1 MQTCRA
7 GPELSC
13 ALSSEQAQRFWVR
26 HPLIQATGSSG
37 TPSPPDGLCGLLATG
52 YYFYKD
58 AGDHPRDDGKRVKR
72 ASPLGASTLGR

>member
-7 GPELSC
+7 GPEPSR
-13 ALSSEQAQRFWVR
+13 AIFSKQAQPFWVR

-37 TPSPPDGLCGLLATG
+37 TPSPPDGICGLLATG
-52 YYFYKD
+52 YYFHED
-58 AGDHPRDDGKRVKR
+58 AGDHPRDDGNASSV